1 MSIFCCTFAANFD
14 YDFFRNDYFRNSA
27 LYGRSVLLR
36 MVAQDV
42 VLFKK
47 NGQNRT
53 KIGPERDSDVRNG
66 NEMVTEMEA
75 V

>member
-1 MSIFCCTFAANFD
+1 
-14 YDFFRNDYFRNSA
+14 
-27 LYGRSVLLR
+27 

-66 NEMVTEMEA
+66 RGMVAGMSRK
-75 V
+75 

>member
-1 MSIFCCTFAANFD
+1 MSIFCCTVAANFD
-14 YDFFRNDYFRNSA
+14 YDFFRNSA

-42 VLFKK
+42 VRLKK
-47 NGQNRT
+47 MAKT
-53 KIGPERDSDVRNG
+53 GPKPDGDVRSG

>member
-14 YDFFRNDYFRNSA
+14 YDFFRYDFFRNST
-27 LYGRSVLLR
+27 LYGKSVLLR

-42 VLFKK
+42 VRLKK
-47 NGQNRT
+47 MAKT
-53 KIGPERDSDVRNG
+53 GPKPDGDVRNG